1 MSDSG
6 LEQARTRLARDQAAL
21 LAALVAGGPPPRG
34 FDRAQ
39 LDVQRRILLAKRAD
53 TVARAAPGLPAALG
67 EEFRGL
73 FLAYARTRP
82 LTGGYHRD
90 AAAFADHLLA
100 AGLPR
105 APGPRRRLAD
115 WRAAPRPPRSRL
127 AAAVRALRPRAAP
140 RPVRPTPRSAK
151 GT

>member
-1 MSDSG
+1 MSDPG
-6 LEQARTRLARDQAAL
+6 LEQARARLARDQAAL

-34 FDRAQ
+34 FDRAR
-39 LDVQRRILLAKRAD
+39 LDAQRRILLAKRAA
-53 TVARAAPGLPAALG
+53 TVAGVAPGLPAALG

-73 FLAYARTRP
+73 FLAYARARP
-82 LTGGYHRD
+82 LTGGYHDD
-90 AAAFADHLLA
+90 ATAFADHLLA

-105 APGPRRRLAD
+105 DPGRRRRLAD
-115 WRAAPRPPRSRL
+115 WRAAPRTRF

-140 RPVRPTPRSAK
+140 RPARPTPRSAK